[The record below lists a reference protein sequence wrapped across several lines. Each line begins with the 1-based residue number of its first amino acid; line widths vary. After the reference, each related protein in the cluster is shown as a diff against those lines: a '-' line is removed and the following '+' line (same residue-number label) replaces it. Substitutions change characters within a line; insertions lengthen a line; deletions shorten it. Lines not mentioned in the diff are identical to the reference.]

1 MNVKSLKIV
10 LNALKLI
17 LANAFNVIKGSIW

>member
-10 LNALKLI
+10 LNALELI
-17 LANAFNVIKGSIW
+17 IANAFNVIKGSIW